1 MFKKLLLSLLVMLLF
16 ASISIAAPVKL
27 VVVGDAGHN
36 LKPFDWYANDI
47 KEKFDVELQVIGVP
61 FGELYEKEK
70 VELIAGTGAYD
81 ILIVYPRFLTEFAAN
96 GWLYPFEELAQKY
109 DPLLDDVTPGYR
121 DFYCKYGGK
130 LFALPFDGDILN
142 LYYRKDLIENE
153 KEKANFKEKYGYD
166 LKVPETWDEYL
177 VVAEFFNRKA
187 GESLGDQVL
196 ERDFYGTA
204 YYGQKDNLFAW
215 WGNIFA
221 GYGGVYF
228 DEETLEPG
236 INSEAALKALE
247 MNIKIH
253 QFCPP
258 DVLAYGYE
266 ELKDIYLNGDCFM
279 IVQWPCVGKKG
290 ADPAQSKIVGKVGV
304 SHVPGVETDGEI
316 FFRALM
322 PCGRVLAIA
331 NDSRN
336 QETAFKVI
344 HYLSTVTSMDDVSTA
359 ETGLDPYRYSHFE
372 HPEEYDMFEN
382 VEDARIYLEGV
393 QKNMEKG
400 YPEMVLPGTVE
411 YEETLGV
418 ELIKALS
425 GEKDA
430 KQALDDA
437 AQQWKEITDRLGYEK
452 QKEMFQALVRGWKEA
467 GLW

>member
-1 MFKKLLLSLLVMLLF
+1 MLSLTETFLTLLS
-16 ASISIAAPVKL
+16 
-27 VVVGDAGHN
+27 
-36 LKPFDWYANDI
+36 
-47 KEKFDVELQVIGVP
+47 
-61 FGELYEKEK
+61 
-70 VELIAGTGAYD
+70 
-81 ILIVYPRFLTEFAAN
+81 
-96 GWLYPFEELAQKY
+96 
-109 DPLLDDVTPGYR
+109 
-121 DFYCKYGGK
+121 
-130 LFALPFDGDILN
+130 
-142 LYYRKDLIENE
+142 DLIENE

-316 FFRALM
+316 YFRALM

-359 ETGLDPYRYSHFE
+359 ETGLDPTAIPTLS
-372 HPEEYDMFEN
+372 
-382 VEDARIYLEGV
+382 I
-393 QKNMEKG
+393 QKNMICLRTLKMLASILKVSKEHGKG
-400 YPEMVLPGTVE
+400 YPEMVLPE
-411 YEETLGV
+411 
-418 ELIKALS
+418 
-425 GEKDA
+425 
-430 KQALDDA
+430 
-437 AQQWKEITDRLGYEK
+437 RLNMK
-452 QKEMFQALVRGWKEA
+452 K
-467 GLW
+467 LWG

>member
-1 MFKKLLLSLLVMLLF
+1 MRKYLLVCLISLVILTLSF
-16 ASISIAAPVKL
+16 VAVSQEKEISILLTGSPLADVMETLQDDFEKETGIKVNVEIVGYEDTHTKGILDL
-27 VVVGDAGHN
+27 VSGTNNYDLLMVDNPWIAEYVQTGNLLVLDEFMAKEDPEYLAGFDKAVLDAYG
-36 LKPFDWYANDI
+36 
-47 KEKFDVELQVIGVP
+47 
-61 FGELYEKEK
+61 LYE
-70 VELIAGTGAYD
+70 G
-81 ILIVYPRFLTEFAAN
+81 
-96 GWLYPFEELAQKY
+96 KY
-109 DPLLDDVTPGYR
+109 
-121 DFYCKYGGK
+121 
-130 LFALPFDGDILN
+130 
-142 LYYRKDLIENE
+142 
-153 KEKANFKEKYGYD
+153 YGYPIMLTTTILFYRSD
-166 LKVPETWDEYL
+166 LFEQYGKKAPETWDEYL

-316 FFRALM
+316 YFRALM